1 MSILNKFLRKKEEE
15 KSFLS
20 YKAIAVMIIFFCVI
34 MLLNSKSVK
43 INNED
48 NGTEEQETGDFYYS
62 VLETEKKLEEIL
74 SKIKGAG
81 DVDVMIYYS
90 NLGEKIIASDSRT
103 RNEKENR
110 GEGVESVAEDKEKNT
125 VLYGGSGNEM
135 PFITEERLP
144 EASGILVIAEGAHN
158 EKVKYEIREAVR
170 ALLGVSPNRIRV
182 AEKNKIGQ

>member
-1 MSILNKFLRKKEEE
+1 MGILNNFLRKNEDG

-20 YKAIAVMIIFFCVI
+20 YKAIAVIIIFFCVI
-34 MLLNSKSVK
+34 MLMNLKSVK
-43 INNED
+43 TNNED
-48 NGTEEQETGDFYYS
+48 NLSEEKETVDYSHS

-81 DVDVMIYYS
+81 DVEVMIYYS

-110 GEGVESVAEDKEKNT
+110 GEGVESFAEDKEKNT

-144 EASGILVIAEGAHN
+144 KASGILVIAEGAHN
-158 EKVKYEIREAVR
+158 EKVKYEITEAVR
-170 ALLGVSPNRIRV
+170 ALLGVSPNRVRV

>member
-1 MSILNKFLRKKEEE
+1 MGFLNNFIRKKEEG
-15 KSFLS
+15 KSLLS
-20 YKAIAVMIIFFCVI
+20 YKGFAVIIIFFCVI

-43 INNED
+43 TNNED
-48 NGTEEQETGDFYYS
+48 NVSEEKDTVGYS
-62 VLETEKKLEEIL
+62 YSILETEKKLEEIL

-81 DVDVMIYYS
+81 DVEVMIYYS
-90 NLGEKIIASDSRT
+90 NFGEKIIASDSRV

-110 GEGVESVAEDKEKNT
+110 GEGVESVAEDKEKST
-125 VLYGGSGNEM
+125 VLYGTSGNEM

-158 EKVKYEIREAVR
+158 EKVKYEISEAVR

>member
-1 MSILNKFLRKKEEE
+1 MGILNNFLRKREDG

-20 YKAIAVMIIFFCVI
+20 YKAIAAIIIFFCVI

-43 INNED
+43 TNNED
-48 NGTEEQETGDFYYS
+48 NKTEEQNLGGYS
-62 VLETEKKLEEIL
+62 YSTLETEKKLEEIL
-74 SKIKGAG
+74 SRIKGAG
-81 DVDVMIYYS
+81 DVEVMIYYS
-90 NLGEKIIASDSRT
+90 NFGEKIIASDSKT

-110 GEGVESVAEDKEKNT
+110 GEGVESVAEDKEKST

-144 EASGILVIAEGAHN
+144 KASGILVIAEGAHN